1 MNDQDRKQLVS
12 IATQLDIAAGNLLG
26 FITKMVNVPVA
37 VAHAQEASKGRNPE
51 TAQAVNQAAP
61 PPPKPQ
67 PKSGFVLGPKSLRE
81 LEGVNPVLVECVHR
95 AIQLTEVDFRVYDG
109 IRTKAEQE
117 RMVSRGV
124 SKTMDSKH
132 LTGHAVDLVPLI
144 GGILK
149 WDWEGCYAIACAMDQ
164 AATELGVAH
173 RITWGAAWDKTLDQ
187 YGGEK
192 IAYAKE
198 VLAYANRHPGKDF
211 LDGPHFQIK

>member
-1 MNDQDRKQLVS
+1 MNEQDLKQLLQV
-12 IATQLDIAAGNLLG
+12 TEQLDTAVGQLLG
-26 FITKMVNVPVA
+26 LVSKLVVAASKTPAA
-37 VAHAQEASKGRNPE
+37 VAH
-51 TAQAVNQAAP
+51 AQAVNQAAP
-61 PPPKPQ
+61 PPPPPKPKS
-67 PKSGFVLGPKSLRE
+67 KSGFVLGPKSLRE

-132 LTGHAVDLVPLI
+132 LTGHAVDLVPI
-144 GGILK
+144 IDGILK

>member
-1 MNDQDRKQLVS
+1 MNEQDLKQLLQV
-12 IATQLDIAAGNLLG
+12 TEQLDTAVGQLLG
-26 FITKMVNVPVA
+26 LVSKLVVAASKTPVA
-37 VAHAQEASKGRNPE
+37 VAH
-51 TAQAVNQAAP
+51 AQAVNQAAP
-61 PPPKPQ
+61 PPPPPKPKS
-67 PKSGFVLGPKSLRE
+67 KSGFVLGPKSLRE

-132 LTGHAVDLVPLI
+132 LTGHAVDLVPI
-144 GGILK
+144 IDGILK

>member
-1 MNDQDRKQLVS
+1 MNDQDLKQL
-12 IATQLDIAAGNLLG
+12 ADIANRLNEWVTLK
-26 FITKMVNVPVA
+26 TKAPVA
-37 VAHAQEASKGRNPE
+37 VAQ
-51 TAQAVNQAAP
+51 AQAVNQAAP
-61 PPPKPQ
+61 PPSKPK

-109 IRTKAEQE
+109 IRTKEEQA
-117 RMVSRGV
+117 RMVSRGA

-149 WDWEGCYAIACAMDQ
+149 WDWEGCYAIAYAMDQ